1 MGYGVGWPPSG
12 PLCSPPPSAPHP
24 PQRNPSRGIP
34 NLQPGFSRLR
44 TYGCPS
50 PYLNG
55 AWPGPGIAFGA
66 GEGARVPYTELLCLR
81 EGARAAAALPAEL
94 LSRGG
99 AGLQPAP
106 GVCVSAY
113 VCVWTCVRSLQL
125 GEKSLIMFPSI
136 PASQTRTP
144 MSPWGL
150 RPAWGG
156 YEPCVLETSMCGA
169 LLDFRAKV
177 WLETAPSPILG
188 AQGCANQEDSVLV
201 PQDGARSWQ
210 VLWFE

>member
-1 MGYGVGWPPSG
+1 M
-12 PLCSPPPSAPHP
+12 
-24 PQRNPSRGIP
+24 
-34 NLQPGFSRLR
+34 
-44 TYGCPS
+44 
-50 PYLNG
+50 
-55 AWPGPGIAFGA
+55 
-66 GEGARVPYTELLCLR
+66 PYTELLCLR

-144 MSPWGL
+144 VSPWGL

-156 YEPCVLETSMCGA
+156 LRA
-169 LLDFRAKV
+169 LRLGDPDV
-177 WLETAPSPILG
+177 QSPVG
-188 AQGCANQEDSVLV
+188 
-201 PQDGARSWQ
+201 
-210 VLWFE
+210 F